1 MSELE
6 KFPIT
11 YEYNETNVD
20 IKRLFRDIKKYQ
32 SKQLSTIRKL
42 AKSGT
47 PLTDIAK
54 QYKISVQKVTAIVRG
69 KK

>member
-11 YEYNETNVD
+11 YEYNETHVD

-47 PLTDIAK
+47 PLTELAK
-54 QYKISVQKVTAIVRG
+54 TYDMTVQKIVAIVRS

>member
-1 MSELE
+1 MNSLE
-6 KFPIT
+6 KYKLY
-11 YEYNETNVD
+11 YEYNETHVD

-47 PLTDIAK
+47 PLTELAK
-54 QYKISVQKVTAIVRG
+54 TYDMTVQKVTAIVRS

>member
-1 MSELE
+1 MSELD
-6 KFPIT
+6 KFPLH
-11 YEYNETNVD
+11 YEYNQTHSE
-20 IKRLFRDIKKYQ
+20 IKKLFRDIKKYQ

-54 QYKISVQKVTAIVRG
+54 QYKISVQKVTAIVR